1 MLRGI
6 QEASKNW
13 LGKVVMAVVMG
24 LLVISFAIWGIGDIF
39 RGFGLSTVAKIGK
52 TEIGIEQFRTYYN
65 ERLQALSRRM
75 GRPITPDQARALGL
89 DRQLIGQLIAETAL
103 DERARDLRLT
113 LSNEEI
119 AQQIVNDKNFAGP
132 SGQFDRNR
140 FEAIIRNAGYS
151 ESRFVAEQRRTLV
164 RRELTDTIAGGITP
178 PNALIAAIQQFQNE
192 TRTIRYLSLGPA
204 QAGEIAAPTADELAK
219 YFEERKVLFRA
230 PEYRSIVLVELTPD
244 SLAQWQTISD
254 ADARKVYDENPD
266 KFGTPERRHLRQIL
280 FPNADEA
287 KAASE
292 KIAGGATFESIAEQ
306 RGLKDTDTDLGTLTK
321 AGIVDPAIATAAFAL
336 KEGDVSAPVQ
346 GRFGTVLIKA
356 VKIEPGQMKSF
367 ELAAP
372 EIKKE
377 LALNKARGD
386 VIDTQNKIED
396 ARAGGATLAEAAQK
410 VGLTPRTI
418 EAVDRSG
425 RGTDGAPVPNLPKN
439 VDVLSQAFATQVG
452 IETDPVQI
460 PGGGYLWY
468 EVTKVTPSRERN
480 LDEVKPQVET
490 RWKDD
495 QIARK
500 LKEKADDIVAKLK
513 AGGKIDEIASAN
525 GVTAETAADLKR
537 NTTGGAVPASVVDLA
552 FRTAK
557 DTPVASE
564 GARPTEMIVFA
575 VTAVNDPK
583 FDAAAAETKQMADGL
598 KPALTESLLAEYVAQ
613 LQVDYGVSINPTVF
627 NQIVGGGTAAN

>member
-1 MLRGI
+1 
-6 QEASKNW
+6 
-13 LGKVVMAVVMG
+13 
-24 LLVISFAIWGIGDIF
+24 
-39 RGFGLSTVAKIGK
+39 
-52 TEIGIEQFRTYYN
+52 
-65 ERLQALSRRM
+65 
-75 GRPITPDQARALGL
+75 
-89 DRQLIGQLIAETAL
+89 
-103 DERARDLRLT
+103 
-113 LSNEEI
+113 
-119 AQQIVNDKNFAGP
+119 
-132 SGQFDRNR
+132 
-140 FEAIIRNAGYS
+140 
-151 ESRFVAEQRRTLV
+151 
-164 RRELTDTIAGGITP
+164 
-178 PNALIAAIQQFQNE
+178 
-192 TRTIRYLSLGPA
+192 
-204 QAGEIAAPTADELAK
+204 
-219 YFEERKVLFRA
+219 
-230 PEYRSIVLVELTPD
+230 
-244 SLAQWQTISD
+244 
-254 ADARKVYDENPD
+254 
-266 KFGTPERRHLRQIL
+266 
-280 FPNADEA
+280 
-287 KAASE
+287 
-292 KIAGGATFESIAEQ
+292 
-306 RGLKDTDTDLGTLTK
+306 
-321 AGIVDPAIATAAFAL
+321 
-336 KEGDVSAPVQ
+336 
-346 GRFGTVLIKA
+346 
-356 VKIEPGQMKSF
+356 MKSF

-575 VTAVNDPK
+575 VTAVTDPK

-613 LQVDYGVSINPTVF
+613 LQVDYGVSINPKVF
-627 NQIVGGGTAAN
+627 NQIVGGGTAGQ

>member
-6 QEASKNW
+6 HEASRNW
-13 LGKVVMAVVMG
+13 LGKIVMAVVMG

-52 TEIGIEQFRTYYN
+52 TEIGVEQFRTYYN
-65 ERLQALSRRM
+65 DRLQALSRRM
-75 GRPITPDQARALGL
+75 GRPISPDQARALGL
-89 DRQLIGQLIAETAL
+89 DRQLIGQLVAETAL

-113 LSNEEI
+113 LSDAEI

-140 FEAIIRNAGYS
+140 FEALIRNAGFT
-151 ESRFVAEQRRTLV
+151 EARFVAEQRRTLV
-164 RRELTDTIAGGITP
+164 RRELTDTIAGGVAP

-204 QAGEIAAPTADELAK
+204 QAGEIPAPNADELAK

-230 PEYRSIVLVELTPD
+230 PEYRSIVLVELTPE

-266 KFGTPERRHLRQIL
+266 KFGTPERRQLRQIL

-292 KIAGGATFESIAEQ
+292 KIAGGTSFEAIAEQ
-306 RGLKDTDTDLGTLTK
+306 RGLKDADTDLGTLTK
-321 AGIVDPAIATAAFAL
+321 SGIVDPAIANAAFAL

-356 VKIEPGQMKSF
+356 VKVEPGQMKTF
-367 ELAAP
+367 EQVAP

-425 RGTDGAPVPNLPKN
+425 RGTDGAPIPNLPKN

-468 EVTKVTPSRERN
+468 EVTNVTPSRERN

-500 LKEKADDIVAKLK
+500 LKEKADEIVGKLK
-513 AGGKIDEIASAN
+513 AGGNIDEIA
-525 GVTAETAADLKR
+525 TASGLKVETAADLKR
-537 NTTGGAVPASVVDLA
+537 NATGASVPASVIDLA

-557 DTPVASE
+557 DTPVAAE
-564 GARPTEMIVFA
+564 GTRPTEMIVFT

-583 FDAAAAETKQMADGL
+583 FDPDAAESKQMAEGL
-598 KPALTESLLAEYVAQ
+598 KPAITESLLAQYVAQ
-613 LQVDYGVSINPTVF
+613 LQTDYGVSINPTVF
-627 NQIVGGGTAAN
+627 NQIVGGGTPTN

>member
-204 QAGEIAAPTADELAK
+204 QAGDIAAPTADELAK

-410 VGLTPRTI
+410 VGLTPRAI

>member
-6 QEASKNW
+6 QEASRNW
-13 LGKVVMAVVMG
+13 LGKIVMAVVMG
-24 LLVISFAIWGIGDIF
+24 LLVVSFAIWGIGDIF

-52 TEIGIEQFRTYYN
+52 TEIGVEQFRTYYN
-65 ERLQALSRRM
+65 DRLQALSRRM
-75 GRPITPDQARALGL
+75 GRPISPDQARALGL
-89 DRQLIGQLIAETAL
+89 DRQLIGQLVAETAL

-113 LSNEEI
+113 LSDAEI

-140 FEAIIRNAGYS
+140 FEALIRNAGFT
-151 ESRFVAEQRRTLV
+151 EARFVAEQRRTLV
-164 RRELTDTIAGGITP
+164 RRELTDTIAGNIAP
-178 PNALIAAIQQFQNE
+178 PNTLVAAIQQFQNE
-192 TRTIRYLSLGPA
+192 ARTIRYLSLGPA
-204 QAGEIAAPTADELAK
+204 QAGDIATPSADELAK

-230 PEYRSIVLVELTPD
+230 PEYRSIVLVELTPE

-254 ADARKVYDENPD
+254 ADARKVYDDNPD
-266 KFGTPERRHLRQIL
+266 KFGTPERRQLRQIL

-292 KIAGGATFESIAEQ
+292 KIAGGASFESIAEQ

-321 AGIVDPAIATAAFAL
+321 AGIVDPAIANAAFAL

-356 VKIEPGQMKSF
+356 VKVEPGQMKTF
-367 ELAAP
+367 EQVAP

-377 LALNKARGD
+377 LALNKSRGD
-386 VIDTQNKIED
+386 VIDTQNKMED

-418 EAVDRSG
+418 EAIDRSG
-425 RGTDGAPVPNLPKN
+425 RGTDGAPVPNLPKT

-500 LKEKADDIVAKLK
+500 LKEKADEIVSKLK
-513 AGGKIDEIASAN
+513 AGGKLDELATAN
-525 GVTAETAADLKR
+525 GVKAETAADLKR
-537 NTTGGAVPASVVDLA
+537 NATGGAVPASVIDLA
-552 FRTAK
+552 FRTPK
-557 DTPVASE
+557 DTPVTTE
-564 GARPTEMIVFA
+564 GARATEMMVFT
-575 VTAVNDPK
+575 VTAVSDPK
-583 FDAAAAETKQMADGL
+583 FDPAATETKQMADGL
-598 KPALTESLLAEYVAQ
+598 KPAITESILAEYVAQ
-613 LQVDYGVSINPTVF
+613 LQTDYGVSINPTVF

>member
-6 QEASKNW
+6 QEASRNW
-13 LGKVVMAVVMG
+13 LGKIVMAVVMG
-24 LLVISFAIWGIGDIF
+24 LLVVSFAIWGIGDIF

-52 TEIGIEQFRTYYN
+52 TEIGVEQFRTYYN
-65 ERLQALSRRM
+65 DRLQALSRRM
-75 GRPITPDQARALGL
+75 GRPISPDQARALGL
-89 DRQLIGQLIAETAL
+89 DRQLIGQLVAETAL

-113 LSNEEI
+113 LSDAEI

-140 FEAIIRNAGYS
+140 FEALIRNAGFT
-151 ESRFVAEQRRTLV
+151 EARFVAEQRRTLV
-164 RRELTDTIAGGITP
+164 RRELTDTIAGNIAP
-178 PNALIAAIQQFQNE
+178 PNTLVAAIQQFQNE

-204 QAGEIAAPTADELAK
+204 QAGDIATPSADELAK

-230 PEYRSIVLVELTPD
+230 PEYRSIVLVELTPE

-254 ADARKVYDENPD
+254 ADARKVYDDNPD
-266 KFGTPERRHLRQIL
+266 KFGTPERRQLRQIL

-292 KIAGGATFESIAEQ
+292 KIAGGASFESIAEQ
-306 RGLKDTDTDLGTLTK
+306 RGLKDDDTNLGTLTK
-321 AGIVDPAIATAAFAL
+321 AGIVDPAIANAAFSL
-336 KEGDVSAPVQ
+336 KEGDVSAPIQ

-356 VKIEPGQMKSF
+356 VKVEPGQMKTF
-367 ELAAP
+367 EQVAP

-377 LALNKARGD
+377 LALNKSRGD
-386 VIDTQNKIED
+386 VIDTQNKMED

-425 RGTDGAPVPNLPKN
+425 RGTDGAPVPNLPKT

-500 LKEKADDIVAKLK
+500 LKEKADEIVSKLK
-513 AGGKIDEIASAN
+513 AGGKLDELATAN
-525 GVTAETAADLKR
+525 GVKAETAADLKR
-537 NTTGGAVPASVVDLA
+537 NATGGAVPASVID
-552 FRTAK
+552 
-557 DTPVASE
+557 
-564 GARPTEMIVFA
+564 
-575 VTAVNDPK
+575 
-583 FDAAAAETKQMADGL
+583 
-598 KPALTESLLAEYVAQ
+598 
-613 LQVDYGVSINPTVF
+613 
-627 NQIVGGGTAAN
+627 

>member
-6 QEASKNW
+6 HEASRNW
-13 LGKVVMAVVMG
+13 LGKIVMAVVMG

-52 TEIGIEQFRTYYN
+52 TEIGVEQFRTYYN
-65 ERLQALSRRM
+65 DRLQALSRRM
-75 GRPITPDQARALGL
+75 GRPISPDQARALGL
-89 DRQLIGQLIAETAL
+89 DRQLIGQLVAETAL

-113 LSNEEI
+113 LSDAEI

-140 FEAIIRNAGYS
+140 FEALIRNAGFT
-151 ESRFVAEQRRTLV
+151 EARFVAEQRRTLV
-164 RRELTDTIAGGITP
+164 RRELTDTIAGNVTP
-178 PNALIAAIQQFQNE
+178 PNTLIAAIQQFQNE

-204 QAGEIAAPTADELAK
+204 QAGDIPAPSAEELAK

-230 PEYRSIVLVELTPD
+230 PEYRSIVLVELTPEN
-244 SLAQWQTISD
+244 LAQWQTISD

-266 KFGTPERRHLRQIL
+266 KFGTPERRHLRQIM

-292 KIAGGATFESIAEQ
+292 KIAGGASFESIAEQ
-306 RGLKDTDTDLGTLTK
+306 RGLKDADTDLGTLTK
-321 AGIVDPAIATAAFAL
+321 SGIVDPAIASAAFAL
-336 KEGDVSAPVQ
+336 KEGEVSAPVQ

-356 VKIEPGQMKSF
+356 VKVEPGQMKSF
-367 ELAAP
+367 EQVAP

-410 VGLTPRTI
+410 AGLTPRTI
-418 EAVDRSG
+418 DAVDRSG

-452 IETDPVQI
+452 IETDPVQV

-468 EVTKVTPSRERN
+468 EVTNVTPSRERN

-500 LKEKADDIVAKLK
+500 LKEKADEIVGKLK
-513 AGGKIDEIASAN
+513 AGGNIDEIAAAS
-525 GVTAETAADLKR
+525 GVKVETAADLKR
-537 NTTGGAVPASVVDLA
+537 NATGASVPASVIDLA

-557 DTPVASE
+557 DTPVAAE
-564 GARPTEMIVFA
+564 GARPTEMIVFT

-583 FDAAAAETKQMADGL
+583 FDPAAAETKQMAEGL
-598 KPALTESLLAEYVAQ
+598 KPAITESLLAEYVAQ
-613 LQVDYGVSINPTVF
+613 LQTDYGVSINPTVF
-627 NQIVGGGTAAN
+627 NQIVGGGTTAN

>member
-1 MLRGI
+1 
-6 QEASKNW
+6 
-13 LGKVVMAVVMG
+13 
-24 LLVISFAIWGIGDIF
+24 
-39 RGFGLSTVAKIGK
+39 
-52 TEIGIEQFRTYYN
+52 
-65 ERLQALSRRM
+65 
-75 GRPITPDQARALGL
+75 
-89 DRQLIGQLIAETAL
+89 
-103 DERARDLRLT
+103 
-113 LSNEEI
+113 
-119 AQQIVNDKNFAGP
+119 
-132 SGQFDRNR
+132 
-140 FEAIIRNAGYS
+140 
-151 ESRFVAEQRRTLV
+151 
-164 RRELTDTIAGGITP
+164 
-178 PNALIAAIQQFQNE
+178 FQNE

-204 QAGEIAAPTADELAK
+204 QAGEIPAPNADELAK

-230 PEYRSIVLVELTPD
+230 PEYRSIVLVELTPE
-244 SLAQWQTISD
+244 SLAQWQTSSD

-266 KFGTPERRHLRQIL
+266 KFGTPERRQLRQIL

-292 KIAGGATFESIAEQ
+292 KIAGGTSFETIAEQ
-306 RGLKDTDTDLGTLTK
+306 RGLKDADTDLGTLTK
-321 AGIVDPAIATAAFAL
+321 SGIVDPAIANAAFAL

-356 VKIEPGQMKSF
+356 VKVEPGQMKTF
-367 ELAAP
+367 EQVAP

-425 RGTDGAPVPNLPKN
+425 RGTDGAPIPNLPKN

-468 EVTKVTPSRERN
+468 EVTNVTPSRERN

-500 LKEKADDIVAKLK
+500 LKEKADEIVGKLK
-513 AGGKIDEIASAN
+513 AGGNIDEIATAS
-525 GVTAETAADLKR
+525 GVKVETAADLKR
-537 NTTGGAVPASVVDLA
+537 NATGASVPASVIDLA

-557 DTPVASE
+557 DTPVAAE
-564 GARPTEMIVFA
+564 GTRPTEMIVFT

-583 FDAAAAETKQMADGL
+583 FDPDAAESKQMADGL
-598 KPALTESLLAEYVAQ
+598 KPAITESLLAQYVAQ
-613 LQVDYGVSINPTVF
+613 LQTDYGVSINPTVF
-627 NQIVGGGTAAN
+627 NQIVGGGTPTN

>member
-6 QEASKNW
+6 QEASRNW
-13 LGKVVMAVVMG
+13 LGKIVMAVVMG
-24 LLVISFAIWGIGDIF
+24 LLVISFAIWGIGDMF

-52 TEIGIEQFRTYYN
+52 TEIGVEQFRTYYN
-65 ERLQALSRRM
+65 DRLQALSRRM
-75 GRPITPDQARALGL
+75 GRPISPDQARALGL

-113 LSNEEI
+113 LSNAEI

-132 SGQFDRNR
+132 SGQFDRDR

-151 ESRFVAEQRRTLV
+151 EARFVAEQRRTLV

-178 PNALIAAIQQFQNE
+178 PDALVAAIQQFQNE
-192 TRTIRYLSLGPA
+192 TRTISYLSLGPA
-204 QAGEIAAPTADELAK
+204 QAGDIAAPSADELAK

-230 PEYRSIVLVELTPD
+230 PEYRSIVLVELTPE
-244 SLAQWQTISD
+244 SLAQWQTIPD
-254 ADARKVYDENPD
+254 ADARKVYDDNPD

-280 FPNADEA
+280 FPNAEEA

-292 KIAGGATFESIAEQ
+292 KIAGGASFESIAEQ
-306 RGLKDTDTDLGTLTK
+306 RGLKDDDTDLGTLTK
-321 AGIVDPAIATAAFAL
+321 SGIVDPAIANAAFAL
-336 KEGDVSAPVQ
+336 KEGEVSAPVQ

-356 VKIEPGQMKSF
+356 VKVEPGQMKTF
-367 ELAAP
+367 EQVAP
-372 EIKKE
+372 EIKRE

-418 EAVDRSG
+418 DAVDRSG
-425 RGTDGAPVPNLPKN
+425 RGTDGAPIPNLPKN

-500 LKEKADDIVAKLK
+500 LKEKADDIVGKLK
-513 AGGKIDEIASAN
+513 AGGKLDELATAN
-525 GVTAETAADLKR
+525 GVKVETAADLKR
-537 NTTGGAVPASVVDLA
+537 NTTGGAVPASVIDLA

-557 DTPVASE
+557 DTPVAIE
-564 GARPTEMIVFA
+564 GARPTEMDVFI

-583 FDAAAAETKQMADGL
+583 FDPGAAETKQMADGL
-598 KPALTESLLAEYVAQ
+598 KPAITESILAQYVAQ
-613 LQVDYGVSINPTVF
+613 LQTDYGVSINPTVF

>member
-178 PNALIAAIQQFQNE
+178 PNALIDAIQQFQNE

>member
-6 QEASKNW
+6 HEASRNW
-13 LGKVVMAVVMG
+13 LGKIVMAVVMG

-52 TEIGIEQFRTYYN
+52 TEIGVEQFRTYYN
-65 ERLQALSRRM
+65 DRLQALSRRM
-75 GRPITPDQARALGL
+75 GRPISPDQARALGL
-89 DRQLIGQLIAETAL
+89 DRQLIGQLVAETAL

-113 LSNEEI
+113 LSDAEI

-140 FEAIIRNAGYS
+140 FEALIRNAGFT
-151 ESRFVAEQRRTLV
+151 EARFVAEQRRTLV
-164 RRELTDTIAGGITP
+164 RRELTDTIAGNVTP
-178 PNALIAAIQQFQNE
+178 PNTLIAAIQQFQNE

-204 QAGEIAAPTADELAK
+204 QAGDIPAPSAEELAK

-230 PEYRSIVLVELTPD
+230 PEYRSIVLVELTPEN
-244 SLAQWQTISD
+244 LAQWQTISD

-266 KFGTPERRHLRQIL
+266 KFGTPERRHLRQIM

-292 KIAGGATFESIAEQ
+292 KIAGGASFESIAEQ
-306 RGLKDTDTDLGTLTK
+306 RGLKDADTDLGTLTK
-321 AGIVDPAIATAAFAL
+321 SGIVDPAIASAAFAL
-336 KEGDVSAPVQ
+336 KEGEVSAPVQ

-356 VKIEPGQMKSF
+356 VKVEPGQMKSF
-367 ELAAP
+367 EQVAP

-377 LALNKARGD
+377 LAFNKARGD

-410 VGLTPRTI
+410 AGLTPRTI
-418 EAVDRSG
+418 DAVDRSG

-452 IETDPVQI
+452 IETDPVQV

-468 EVTKVTPSRERN
+468 EVTNVTPSRERN

-500 LKEKADDIVAKLK
+500 LKEKADEIVGKLK
-513 AGGKIDEIASAN
+513 AGGNIDEIAAAS
-525 GVTAETAADLKR
+525 GVKVETAADLKR
-537 NTTGGAVPASVVDLA
+537 NATGASVPASVIDLA

-557 DTPVASE
+557 DTPVAAE
-564 GARPTEMIVFA
+564 GARPTEMIVFT

-583 FDAAAAETKQMADGL
+583 FDPAAAETKQMAEGL
-598 KPALTESLLAEYVAQ
+598 KPAITESLLAEYVAQ
-613 LQVDYGVSINPTVF
+613 LQTDYGVSINPTVF
-627 NQIVGGGTAAN
+627 NQIVGGGTTAN

>member
-204 QAGEIAAPTADELAK
+204 QAGDIAAPTADELAK

>member
-6 QEASKNW
+6 QEASRNW
-13 LGKVVMAVVMG
+13 LGKIVMAVVMG
-24 LLVISFAIWGIGDIF
+24 LLVVSFAIWGIGDIF

-52 TEIGIEQFRTYYN
+52 TEIGVEQFRTYYN
-65 ERLQALSRRM
+65 DRLQALSRRM
-75 GRPITPDQARALGL
+75 GRPISPDQARALGL
-89 DRQLIGQLIAETAL
+89 DRQLIGQLVAETAL

-113 LSNEEI
+113 LSDAEI

-140 FEAIIRNAGYS
+140 FEALIRNAGFT
-151 ESRFVAEQRRTLV
+151 EARFVAEQRRTLV
-164 RRELTDTIAGGITP
+164 RRELTDTIAGNIAP
-178 PNALIAAIQQFQNE
+178 PNTLVAAIQQFQNE

-204 QAGEIAAPTADELAK
+204 QSGDIATPSADELAK

-230 PEYRSIVLVELTPD
+230 PEYRSIVLVELTPE

-254 ADARKVYDENPD
+254 ADARKVYDDNPD
-266 KFGTPERRHLRQIL
+266 KFGTPERRQLRQIL

-292 KIAGGATFESIAEQ
+292 KIAGGASFESIAEQ

-321 AGIVDPAIATAAFAL
+321 AGIVDPAIANAAFAL

-356 VKIEPGQMKSF
+356 VKVEPGQMKTF
-367 ELAAP
+367 EQVAP

-377 LALNKARGD
+377 LALNKSRGD
-386 VIDTQNKIED
+386 VIDTQNKMED

-418 EAVDRSG
+418 EAIDRSG
-425 RGTDGAPVPNLPKN
+425 RGTDGAPVPNLPKT

-500 LKEKADDIVAKLK
+500 LKEKADEIVSKLK
-513 AGGKIDEIASAN
+513 AGGKLDELATAN
-525 GVTAETAADLKR
+525 GVKAETAADLKR
-537 NTTGGAVPASVVDLA
+537 NATGGAVPASVIDLA
-552 FRTAK
+552 FRTPK
-557 DTPVASE
+557 DTPVTTE
-564 GARPTEMIVFA
+564 GARTTEMMVFT
-575 VTAVNDPK
+575 VTAVSDPK
-583 FDAAAAETKQMADGL
+583 FDPAATETKQMADGL
-598 KPALTESLLAEYVAQ
+598 KPAITESILAEYVAQ
-613 LQVDYGVSINPTVF
+613 LQTDYGVSINPTVF

>member
-6 QEASKNW
+6 QEASRNW
-13 LGKVVMAVVMG
+13 LGKIVMAVVMG
-24 LLVISFAIWGIGDIF
+24 LLVVSFAIWGIGDIF

-52 TEIGIEQFRTYYN
+52 TEIGVEQFRTYYN
-65 ERLQALSRRM
+65 DRLQALSRRM
-75 GRPITPDQARALGL
+75 GRPISPDQARALGL
-89 DRQLIGQLIAETAL
+89 DRQLIGQLVAETAL

-113 LSNEEI
+113 LSDAEI

-140 FEAIIRNAGYS
+140 FEALIRNAGFT
-151 ESRFVAEQRRTLV
+151 EARFVAEQRRTLV
-164 RRELTDTIAGGITP
+164 RRELTDTIAGNIAP
-178 PNALIAAIQQFQNE
+178 PNTLVAAIQQFQNE

-204 QAGEIAAPTADELAK
+204 QAGDIATPSADELAK

-230 PEYRSIVLVELTPD
+230 PEYRSIVLVELTPE

-254 ADARKVYDENPD
+254 ADARKVYDDNPD
-266 KFGTPERRHLRQIL
+266 KFGTPERRQLRQIL

-292 KIAGGATFESIAEQ
+292 KIAGGASFESIAEQ

-321 AGIVDPAIATAAFAL
+321 AGIVDPAIANAAFAL

-356 VKIEPGQMKSF
+356 VKVEPGQMKTF
-367 ELAAP
+367 EQVAP

-377 LALNKARGD
+377 LALNKSRGD
-386 VIDTQNKIED
+386 VIDTQNKMED

-418 EAVDRSG
+418 EAIDRSG
-425 RGTDGAPVPNLPKN
+425 RGTDGAPVPNLPKT

-500 LKEKADDIVAKLK
+500 LKEKADEIVSKLK
-513 AGGKIDEIASAN
+513 AGGKLDELATAN
-525 GVTAETAADLKR
+525 GVKAETAADLKR
-537 NTTGGAVPASVVDLA
+537 NATGGAVPASVIDLA
-552 FRTAK
+552 FRTPK
-557 DTPVASE
+557 DTPVTTE
-564 GARPTEMIVFA
+564 GARTTEMMVFT
-575 VTAVNDPK
+575 VTAVSDPK
-583 FDAAAAETKQMADGL
+583 FDPAATETKQMADGL
-598 KPALTESLLAEYVAQ
+598 KPAITESILAEYVAQ
-613 LQVDYGVSINPTVF
+613 LQTDYGVSINPTVF

>member
-178 PNALIAAIQQFQNE
+178 PNALIDAIQQFQNE

-204 QAGEIAAPTADELAK
+204 QAGDIAAPTADELAK

>member
-6 QEASKNW
+6 HEASRNW
-13 LGKVVMAVVMG
+13 LGKIVMAVVMG

-52 TEIGIEQFRTYYN
+52 TEIGVEQFRTYYN
-65 ERLQALSRRM
+65 DRLQALSRRM
-75 GRPITPDQARALGL
+75 GRPISPDQARALGL
-89 DRQLIGQLIAETAL
+89 DRQLIGQLVAETAL

-113 LSNEEI
+113 LSDAEI

-140 FEAIIRNAGYS
+140 FEALIRNAGFT
-151 ESRFVAEQRRTLV
+151 EARFVAEQRRTLV
-164 RRELTDTIAGGITP
+164 RRELTDTIAGNVTP
-178 PNALIAAIQQFQNE
+178 PNTLIAAIQQFQNE

-204 QAGEIAAPTADELAK
+204 QAGDIPAPSAEELAK

-230 PEYRSIVLVELTPD
+230 PEYRSIVLVELTPEN
-244 SLAQWQTISD
+244 LAQWQTISD

-266 KFGTPERRHLRQIL
+266 KFGTPERRHLRQIM
-280 FPNADEA
+280 FPNADETQ
-287 KAASE
+287 AASE
-292 KIAGGATFESIAEQ
+292 KIAGGASFESIAEQ
-306 RGLKDTDTDLGTLTK
+306 RGLKDADTDLGTLTK
-321 AGIVDPAIATAAFAL
+321 SGIVDPAIASAAFAL

-356 VKIEPGQMKSF
+356 VKVEPGQMKSF
-367 ELAAP
+367 EQVAP

-410 VGLTPRTI
+410 AGLTPRTI
-418 EAVDRSG
+418 DAVDRSG

-452 IETDPVQI
+452 IETDPVQV

-468 EVTKVTPSRERN
+468 EVTNVTPSRERN

-500 LKEKADDIVAKLK
+500 LKEKADEIVGKLK
-513 AGGKIDEIASAN
+513 AAGNIDEIAAAS
-525 GVTAETAADLKR
+525 GVKVETAADLKR
-537 NTTGGAVPASVVDLA
+537 NATGASVPASVIDLA

-557 DTPVASE
+557 DTPVAAE
-564 GARPTEMIVFA
+564 GARPTEMLVFT

-583 FDAAAAETKQMADGL
+583 FDPAAAETKQMAEGL
-598 KPALTESLLAEYVAQ
+598 KPAITESLLAEYVAQ
-613 LQVDYGVSINPTVF
+613 LQTDYGVSINPTVF
-627 NQIVGGGTAAN
+627 NQIVGGGTTAN

>member
-266 KFGTPERRHLRQIL
+266 KFGTPERRQLRQIL

-367 ELAAP
+367 DLAAP